1 MRTTLRIIT
10 LALLTT
16 FAVASTTG
24 CDKKDKAGSQE
35 GRSKVPETR
44 EGQSFMLGQEI
55 ALAAIG
61 QANGAKPATV
71 SDSFHN
77 ASVMADILLEMKLD
91 PLPKPTGDFAEDG
104 AASLHYLLDGPGRA
118 VGEKV
123 HADFGES
130 SGAAYELAVKL
141 TMLGILYTDDPADT
155 MADSLAEVLGRL
167 GTTAK
172 LPPEVLE
179 PLITKMKARAPTSE
193 VMDLAIGLHKTIPV
207 AIEKVYGKPS

>member
-1 MRTTLRIIT
+1 MKTTLRIVT

-35 GRSKVPETR
+35 GRDKVPETR
-44 EGQSFMLGQEI
+44 EGQSFMLGQEL

-61 QANGAKPATV
+61 QANGARPATV
-71 SDSFHN
+71 ADSFHN
-77 ASVMADILLEMKLD
+77 ASVMADILLEMTLD
-91 PLPKPTGDFAEDG
+91 PLPRPTGEFAEDG
-104 AASLHYLLDGPGRA
+104 AAILHYLLDGPGRA

-155 MADSLAEVLGRL
+155 MADSLAEVLGKL
-167 GTTAK
+167 GAQAK